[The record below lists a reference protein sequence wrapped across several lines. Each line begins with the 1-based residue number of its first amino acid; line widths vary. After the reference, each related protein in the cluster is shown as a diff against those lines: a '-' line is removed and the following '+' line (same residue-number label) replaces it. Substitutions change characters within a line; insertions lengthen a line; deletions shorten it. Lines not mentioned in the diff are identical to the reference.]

1 LTSWPHQSKPS
12 VMSRPATT
20 AAATIQNDAECLR
33 REACSD
39 LFEMLAKLGEAQG
52 NLKTPGDLA
61 DINRIREEIRK
72 AADIVLERGEY
83 ARGS

>member
-1 LTSWPHQSKPS
+1 
-12 VMSRPATT
+12 MG
-20 AAATIQNDAECLR
+20 IDAEVLR

-52 NLKTPGDLA
+52 NLKKAGDLA
-61 DINRIREEIRK
+61 DITRIREEIRK

>member
-1 LTSWPHQSKPS
+1 
-12 VMSRPATT
+12 MSRAVRP
-20 AAATIQNDAECLR
+20 AATKIQNEAECLR

-52 NLKTPGDLA
+52 YLNTPGDLA